1 MQPVHNL
8 ERAFAAVTDYWSP
21 KVLAQVNDQY
31 IKIAKVKGEFVWH
44 RHAGEDE
51 LFHVLEGR
59 LKIQFEDGEIE
70 LGPGDVTVVPKGVL
84 HRPVADAECWLM
96 LVEPFTTQH
105 TGDTRTPL
113 TKTIAEQLGE

>member
-1 MQPVHNL
+1 MIAVHNL
-8 ERAFAAVTDYWSP
+8 ERAFATVTDYWSP

-51 LFHVLEGR
+51 LFYVVEGR

-96 LVEPFTTQH
+96 LVEPLTTEH